1 MQTIALS
8 EAALALFRL
17 HFERHGD
24 VAVDDTTRPIYRELA
39 RLGLMRPVSTYA
51 GGPES
56 AYRTTKEGFG
66 RRAEILARARESA

>member
-8 EAALALFRL
+8 ESALALFRL

-24 VAVDDTTRPIYRELA
+24 VDVNDETRPIYRELA
-39 RLGLMRPVSTYA
+39 RAGLMRSVSTYS

-56 AYRTTKEGFG
+56 AYRTTKEGFE
-66 RRAEILARARESA
+66 RRAELLACAKAAG